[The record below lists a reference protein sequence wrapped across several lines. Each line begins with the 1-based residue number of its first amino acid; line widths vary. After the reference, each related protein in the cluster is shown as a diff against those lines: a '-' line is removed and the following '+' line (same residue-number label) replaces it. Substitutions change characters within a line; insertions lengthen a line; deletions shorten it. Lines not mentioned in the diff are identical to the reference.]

1 MARWVWA
8 MGLVGTAALG
18 GVRSAAGQHPLDP
31 LTEREIRVA
40 TGTMKADPRLQGA
53 AFSLITLAEPDKA
66 QVLTWRP
73 GKSLGDD

>member
-1 MARWVWA
+1 
-8 MGLVGTAALG
+8 MGTGDGSRGNGRAG
-18 GVRSAAGQHPLDP
+18 RSETRGGQHPLDP